1 MNEMDIG
8 DNIRVVRK
16 RIRNAAT
23 RSRRSPED
31 VTVIAVTK
39 THPAEIVDEA
49 IGLGIEHIGENRV
62 QEALAKHGDVKQRAV
77 WHMIGHLQR
86 NKVKQVLTIFDIIH
100 SVDSVRLATEI
111 DNRADRTIDVF
122 VEVNI
127 GGEEAKSGV
136 HPDKVIPFL
145 KELRSF
151 DNLRCRG
158 LMAIPPIQAE
168 SEDARPYF
176 QELSGIQR
184 DVNRQ
189 SIFEYPLQDLSM
201 GMTDDFE
208 IAIEEGATIVRIGR
222 AIFGARK
229 QREPEH

>member
-1 MNEMDIG
+1 MDID
-8 DNIRVVRK
+8 DNIRVVQE
-16 RIRNAAT
+16 RIANAAA
-23 RSRRSPED
+23 RSGRSPED

-39 THPAEIVDEA
+39 THPAEIVDKA
-49 IGLGIEHIGENRV
+49 ISLGIEHVGENRV
-62 QEALAKHGDVKQRAV
+62 QEALAKHSEVKQKAV

-100 SVDSVRLATEI
+100 SIDSVRLAAEI

-122 VEVNI
+122 AEVNI

-136 HPDKVIPFL
+136 HADEVIPFL
-145 KELRSF
+145 KELESF
-151 DNLRCRG
+151 ENLRCRG
-158 LMAIPPIQAE
+158 LMAIPPIQAA

-176 QELSGIQR
+176 RELAGIQK

-189 SIFEYPLQDLSM
+189 SIFDYSLQDLSM

-229 QREPEH
+229 QRESEL